1 MNGATVSMFVIGAV
15 IALVIALVVGA
26 EIVTQTQSLVAEGSR
41 TCPDAPVALD
51 GSTTITAGTV
61 GVLVTTAATTTADTS
76 VIPAANQRTSSLN
89 PYPANTLC
97 TYDTSIMSTTIVEVT
112 TAAGAAVVALANVV
126 IGGPLGNTDGTLS
139 LAATVVQFIPV
150 LYFIG
155 LFAIPAAIGFA
166 AYKRFTA

>member
-26 EIVTQTQSLVAEGSR
+26 EIVTQTQSLVQEETLACVSGATSFSS
-41 TCPDAPVALD
+41 TSPPPAVSGTGAL
-51 GSTTITAGTV
+51 IT
-61 GVLVTTAATTTADTS
+61 VTTVVGPLSGATS
-76 VIPAANQRTSSLN
+76 TSSSARKQGTYG
-89 PYPANTLC
+89 PSVLC
-97 TYDTSIMSTTIVEVT
+97 TYDITKVATTDTSIN
-112 TAAGAAVVALANVV
+112 TASDADVIALSVGEG
-126 IGGPLGNTDGTLS
+126 GGPLGDTDGTMS
-139 LAATVVQFIPV
+139 LARTVVQFIPV

>member
-26 EIVTQTQSLVAEGSR
+26 EIVTQTQALVQEETLA
-41 TCPDAPVALD
+41 CPAAGVRSFESTVNVSGTGAL
-51 GSTTITAGTV
+51 IT
-61 GVLVTTAATTTADTS
+61 VTTVVGSGSGA
-76 VIPAANQRTSSLN
+76 TSSLSERYRQGTYG
-89 PYPANTLC
+89 PSVLC
-97 TYDTSIMSTTIVEVT
+97 TYDITKVATTDTSINTADDEEVIT
-112 TAAGAAVVALANVV
+112 FSIGLG
-126 IGGPLGNTDGTLS
+126 GGPLGDTDGTMS
-139 LAATVVQFIPV
+139 LARTVVQFIPV